1 MLKPGKNSL
10 DVGLIVNNLSK
21 CFDFY
26 HKLLGLDYVE
36 NVRLWYGEMIRLKFG
51 ESEFK
56 LIKPDD
62 QPSIAQK
69 GLYQITGFRLVTFRV
84 TEIEKTCES
93 LKNEGIEFL
102 IPLKEPYHG
111 VKISMFFDPED
122 NIVELVE
129 K

>member
-1 MLKPGKNSL
+1 MIMLKPGKNSL

-69 GLYQITGFRLVTFRV
+69 GLYQITGFRLVTFR
-84 TEIEKTCES
+84 
-93 LKNEGIEFL
+93 
-102 IPLKEPYHG
+102 
-111 VKISMFFDPED
+111 
-122 NIVELVE
+122 
-129 K
+129 